1 MKTEFEEVITMKNG
15 DEVKT
20 WRIDYYAQGRYKRK
34 YVKAVTSE
42 AALKKGRVNRSVVDI
57 CIVEHEGQ

>member
-34 YVKAVTSE
+34 YVKAATSGD
-42 AALKKGRVNRSVVDI
+42 ALKKGRVNRSVVDI

>member
-1 MKTEFEEVITMKNG
+1 MKNEN
-15 DEVKT
+15 DMKI

-34 YVKAVTSE
+34 YVKATTSE
-42 AALKKGRVNRSVVDI
+42 SALKKGRVNRSVVDL